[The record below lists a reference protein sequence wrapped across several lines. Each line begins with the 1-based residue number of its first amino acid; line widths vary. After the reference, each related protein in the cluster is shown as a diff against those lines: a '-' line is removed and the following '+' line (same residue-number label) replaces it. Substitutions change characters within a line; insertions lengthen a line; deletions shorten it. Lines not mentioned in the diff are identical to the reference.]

1 MKGVIFE
8 EEREKMAEVISIHSV
23 EDWKK
28 YIEKENTSDKL
39 VSLFLFHFFFVFS
52 FHLLINFKQVQSTEI
67 KSYWQIVVD
76 FTASWCGPCRFMA
89 PTFAELAKEKP
100 HIIFL
105 KVDVDELKVINLP
118 HNIIS
123 VCFLSLITL
132 ISSDSCWRVGN

>member
-8 EEREKMAEVISIHSV
+8 EEREKWQKWSVFTAWRIGRNISRRIPP
-23 EDWKK
+23 
-28 YIEKENTSDKL
+28 INLL
-39 VSLFLFHFFFVFS
+39 VCSSFIFFFVFS

-123 VCFLSLITL
+123 VCFLSLLTL
-132 ISSDSCWRVGN
+132 ISSDSCWGVGN